1 MRLLLAA
8 TLALSIAGPAMAQ
21 NVTVSAGTEL
31 ADKIDEYGARDVDR
45 LLARLDDQAEA
56 ALARSPYAGARLELV
71 VDDAVPN
78 RPTFEQLADRPGLS
92 MDSIG
97 IGIGGAEVSG
107 QLVMPDGA
115 RIPVSYRW
123 FETSLAHTF
132 AAATWSDAERAF
144 RRFCRNLEAGRY

>member
-31 ADKIDEYGARDVDR
+31 ADKIDHYGARDVDR
-45 LLARLDDQAEA
+45 LLARLDEQAEA

-71 VDDAVPN
+71 VEDAVPN
-78 RPTFEQLADRPGLS
+78 RPTFEQMADQPGLS
-92 MDSIG
+92 MES

-107 QLVMPDGA
+107 QLIMPDGA

-144 RRFCRNLEAGRY
+144 RRFCQNLEAGRY